1 MRRWLND
8 CLTGHEVCRSNQHG
22 YERPTRLVFLGEKS
36 TKARAHCEG
45 GGSSTI
51 SHFEPLLG
59 KEKLFQADT
68 GKFSRPGAAS
78 SRRRAFPDVQGC
90 FLHYPE
96 TGFNYIWIDSL
107 CIIQDDLEDRH
118 VETSKMSSV
127 YGGSTLNLAA
137 SAARDGLG
145 GCFFDR
151 DQQTIRTISQYL
163 MRIPGDDTLH
173 ECLDPDTYRTCM
185 EYSPLSKC
193 GWAFKERFLAPRTV
207 NFTNGSCTGNVKRTW
222 PVKLTR
228 TLCLNIMTTTRLH
241 EMYLVRC
248 SLMSFNITRNASSPL
263 PETN

>member
-1 MRRWLND
+1 M
-8 CLTGHEVCRSNQHG
+8 
-22 YERPTRLVFLGEKS
+22 PIKS
-36 TKARAHCEG
+36 TWLWTSDAPSIPRRKINKARAHCEG

-59 KEKLFQADT
+59 KEKLSQTDT

-96 TGFNYIWIDSL
+96 TGLNYIWIDSFY
-107 CIIQDDLEDRH
+107 IIQDDLEDQH
-118 VETSKMSSV
+118 VETSKMRSV

-137 SAARDGLG
+137 STARDGSV

-163 MRIPGDDTLH
+163 MRIPGDDTLY
-173 ECLDPDTYRTCM
+173 ECLDLDTYRTCM

-193 GWAFKERFLAPRTV
+193 GWAFKKDSLPHEPSISP
-207 NFTNGSCTGNVKRTW
+207 NGSCTGNAKRTW
-222 PVKLTR
+222 AVKLTK

-263 PETN
+263 QETN